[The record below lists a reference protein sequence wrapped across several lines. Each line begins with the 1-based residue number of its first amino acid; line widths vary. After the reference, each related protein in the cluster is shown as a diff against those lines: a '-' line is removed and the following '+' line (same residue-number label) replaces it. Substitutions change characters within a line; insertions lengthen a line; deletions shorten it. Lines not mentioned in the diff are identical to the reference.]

1 MVIIRATMKPR
12 KPDYYYNYRLVAGF
26 IPIIVVFL
34 SYYTVQKAL
43 TMKQGVNKVRTVG
56 TLRIILINISVIY
69 FKGNGKC
76 V

>member
-1 MVIIRATMKPR
+1 MKPR

-43 TMKQGVNKVRTVG
+43 TMKQGVNKVRTVRNV
-56 TLRIILINISVIY
+56 RIVLIYLGNI
-69 FKGNGKC
+69 F
-76 V
+76 